1 MDTRDRWEASR
12 KKWVGRQQKGAER
25 EKGLCPRELSLHSRE
40 KGKGEVPRL
49 LLLLATLVEGSIL
62 PEIHVNQ

>member
-1 MDTRDRWEASR
+1 MGW
-12 KKWVGRQQKGAER
+12 GQAEG
-25 EKGLCPRELSLHSRE
+25 EKGRDSPGNSLHSRE

>member
-1 MDTRDRWEASR
+1 MGG
-12 KKWVGRQQKGAER
+12 KKEKMGWGQAEG
-25 EKGLCPRELSLHSRE
+25 EKGRDSPGNSLHSRE